1 MHHYNIDINVDVGEG
16 VGNESQLLPYASSCN
31 IACGGHAG
39 DHKSMRKVVKLA
51 QRHRV
56 KIGAHPSFPDVE
68 NFGRKPMNMPC
79 VALFAS
85 LQEQINS
92 LYTIIQQENA
102 MLHHVKPHGALY
114 NMAVTDTRIATIIIE
129 VMKAIA
135 LPVKLYVPYKS
146 VIETLAIQNNIPVTY
161 EAFADRNYNDDLAL
175 VSRSEKN
182 ALIHESDAMFEH
194 VYRMIIHQ
202 KVKTITGAEVAIK
215 AETFCLHG
223 DSLNA
228 ASLVKKLRIKLES
241 KGIKIL

>member
-1 MHHYNIDINVDVGEG
+1 MHHYTVDINVDVGEG

-51 QRHRV
+51 QQHRV

-68 NFGRKPMNMPC
+68 NFGRKPMDMTC

-161 EAFADRNYNDDLAL
+161 EAFADRNYNDDLTL

-182 ALIHESDAMFEH
+182 ALIHESDAIFEH
-194 VYRMIIHQ
+194 VYRMIIKH
-202 KVKTITGAEVAIK
+202 KVKTIRGAEVAIK

-228 ASLVKKLRIKLES
+228 ASLIKKLRMKLES